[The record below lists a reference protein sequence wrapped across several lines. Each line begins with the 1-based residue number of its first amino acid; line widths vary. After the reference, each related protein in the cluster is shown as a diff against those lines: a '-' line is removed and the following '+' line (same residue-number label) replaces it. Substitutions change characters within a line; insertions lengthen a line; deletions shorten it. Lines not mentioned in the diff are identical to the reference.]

1 MSRPALLGISRMLI
15 NTLLTAAAAAF
26 IGLYGLSTLLHVVQT
41 LGYKSKVWWMLV
53 FVAGGIMEILGWVGR
68 LQSSFDV
75 TKPTPYLMQIITLII
90 APAWFSA
97 GCYAV
102 TGALVR
108 LIVASEILLASETV
122 LKIHRIGRQGSRLS
136 ARAYTILFVACD
148 CISIALQGVGG
159 ATAGKEADRGQS
171 PEKGRAIMLAGILF
185 QLLTMCL
192 FLFLSIQFYRR
203 RWRDLD
209 RHRRKLVWGTM
220 FASLCII
227 ARGIFR
233 TAELGE
239 GWKGFLFV
247 HEIFTIDLDG
257 FPIVLCMLA
266 FNFVHPGMTLDIEEV
281 SSGETVEKKEAN
293 VA

>member
-1 MSRPALLGISRMLI
+1 MASEEGLNYNPYGYIPSRS
-15 NTLLTAAAAAF
+15 AAAAF

-102 TGALVR
+102 TGAL
-108 LIVASEILLASETV
+108 
-122 LKIHRIGRQGSRLS
+122 IHRIGRQGSRLS

-171 PEKGRAIMLAGILF
+171 PEKGRAIMLAGIIF

-239 GWKGFLFV
+239 GWKGFLFI

-257 FPIVLCMLA
+257 FPIVLCMLV
-266 FNFVHPGMTLDIEEV
+266 FNIVHPGMTLDVEEV